1 MSDRKQFTLQKD
13 DILKLIEN
21 FDPNKV
27 HGHDKISIRMVKLCN
42 ASLCKQLELIFIS
55 YLESGKFP
63 LEWKKSKS
71 SSCS

>member
-13 DILKLIEN
+13 DILKLAEN

-27 HGHDKISIRMVKLCN
+27 HGHDKISIRMVKLCD

-55 YLESGKFP
+55 CLESGKFP